1 MIPPV
6 RQEILRVLADLS
18 ACCPDVRFGQL
29 LANLSYLAKGPT
41 NEALW
46 EMEDEELLAA
56 AQQHLATLRQRQTP
70 VP

>member
-29 LANLSYLAKGPT
+29 LANLSSLAKGPT
-41 NEALW
+41 SEAIW
-46 EMEDEELLAA
+46 EMEDKELLAA
-56 AQQHLATLRQRQTP
+56 AQQHLATLRKRHTS

>member
-1 MIPPV
+1 MFPPV

-41 NEALW
+41 NEAIW
-46 EMEDEELLAA
+46 EMEDGELLAA
-56 AQQHLATLRQRQTP
+56 AQQHLATLRQRHTS